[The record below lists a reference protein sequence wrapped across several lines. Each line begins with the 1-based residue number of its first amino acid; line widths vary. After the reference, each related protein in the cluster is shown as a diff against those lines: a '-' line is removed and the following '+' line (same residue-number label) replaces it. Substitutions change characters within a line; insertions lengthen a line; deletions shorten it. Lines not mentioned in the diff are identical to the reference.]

1 MQVSNDEPGVS
12 NSRSTLLKPIVIR
25 FRNSFP
31 IVGVAAAAACA
42 AVGICIAA
50 PVSAAPYAQDPVDCD
65 AQPELGICQTGRNLL
80 EQQQD
85 PANDFGGEVLMS
97 FQRRGLS
104 VVATFKNTS
113 AAAGQCHYDAQD
125 VSGILPGK
133 TDDFPLGA
141 NTTVTRTYPAPPPF
155 STYHATVTCNGT
167 FAGIPVQYGNA
178 SQDVSG

>member
-1 MQVSNDEPGVS
+1 MDPRKALMNTIP
-12 NSRSTLLKPIVIR
+12 TWLKVAI
-25 FRNSFP
+25 
-31 IVGVAAAAACA
+31 AAAGFGCA
-42 AVGICIAA
+42 AMGIAA
-50 PVSAAPYAQDPVDCD
+50 PASAAPYAQDPTDCD
-65 AQPELGICQTGRNLL
+65 AQPDLGICQIGRNLI

-104 VVATFKNTS
+104 EVATFQNTS
-113 AAAGQCHYDAQD
+113 AADGQCHYDAQD
-125 VSGILPGK
+125 VSGILPSK
-133 TDDFPLGA
+133 TDDFHLGA
-141 NTTVTRTYPAPPPF
+141 NSTVTRTYPAPPPF